1 MCGAEG
7 DALWAPFFAA
17 EAERRGVPVT
27 ALEEELIAHVGAPK
41 PQRTAS
47 VDWTALAAWYA
58 AGAASTVADP
68 PAPAAAAG
76 AALPAVR
83 FDSAQQLTPPVA
95 KWLDAVLGAPVH
107 GWPHPERRALDEKV
121 LGCDMRTAARPGME
135 GRENF
140 LRWGG
145 PLPPNLE
152 AIHQVAAL
160 WPTYRRAE
168 VCRVR
173 LA

>member
-1 MCGAEG
+1 M
-7 DALWAPFFAA
+7 
-17 EAERRGVPVT
+17 
-27 ALEEELIAHVGAPK
+27 
-41 PQRTAS
+41 
-47 VDWTALAAWYA
+47 
-58 AGAASTVADP
+58 
-68 PAPAAAAG
+68 
-76 AALPAVR
+76 R

-160 WPTYRRAE
+160 WPTYRRCAGSDLHE
-168 VCRVR
+168 PTEDYGGLRAMMTIIPKEEAGQPTGFKFMGTSSYDKRGKSKQHEAITHKPHRELLQAPCKFLVQQVHRVKKQVSR
-173 LA
+173 CARRS

>member
-1 MCGAEG
+1 M
-7 DALWAPFFAA
+7 
-17 EAERRGVPVT
+17 
-27 ALEEELIAHVGAPK
+27 
-41 PQRTAS
+41 
-47 VDWTALAAWYA
+47 
-58 AGAASTVADP
+58 
-68 PAPAAAAG
+68 
-76 AALPAVR
+76 R

-160 WPTYRRAE
+160 WPTYRRCAGSDLHE
-168 VCRVR
+168 PTEDYGGLRAMMTIIPKEEAGQPTGFKFMGTSSYDKRGKSKQHEAITHKPHRDSCCRHLVNSLYSR
-173 LA
+173 CTG